1 MNSKCKLRLP
11 DIKEL
16 QGENALDSITIR
28 GVRTKMSDFALM
40 TGGFYNSEELTNY
53 KNLPSDLD
61 YEYYEQDTKYIT
73 GNIKDDN
80 VITVGG
86 LEGRDISKTRRK
98 DDNVGTRLVLDVDDD
113 SILSNA
119 NITKREDGVTEVELG
134 DFPRRRISNYNERE
148 KLQKAIKKGKFKETP
163 YEYTIDTKLLNEW
176 AKNGYGKIK
185 SSKRKVRAYEYKN
198 KLYIKFDMPMKDSY
212 EYNEELVEVLP
223 VKWWYD
229 VKKKKMI
236 TEDVLAY
243 GVEFDNINPLLDN
256 MSRELFQTEER
267 NKQKEGIK
275 ALLGRLVNKRNKLK
289 ALPNG
294 TQEIKENNEIMGKDE
309 IIWEPNKTVDINE
322 CLNRTGHSFIERLRS
337 WKHEKVGKKHGN
349 EVSRYAPKKTREN
362 HRDNSED
369 SEDID
374 I

>member
-1 MNSKCKLRLP
+1 MNNQCKLRLP
-11 DIKEL
+11 NINEL

-40 TGGFYNSEELTNY
+40 TGGFYNSEELQSY
-53 KNLPSDLD
+53 KNIPSDID

-73 GNIKDDN
+73 GNIKDNN

-86 LEGRDISKTRRK
+86 LEGSDISKTRRK

-119 NITKREDGVTEVELG
+119 NIIKREDGVTEVELG
-134 DFPRRRISNYNERE
+134 DFPRRRISDYNERE

-176 AKNGYGKIK
+176 AKNRYGEIK

-198 KLYIKFDMPMKDSY
+198 KLYIKFDMPIKDSY

-229 VKKKKMI
+229 V
-236 TEDVLAY
+236 E
-243 GVEFDNINPLLDN
+243 
-256 MSRELFQTEER
+256 
-267 NKQKEGIK
+267 
-275 ALLGRLVNKRNKLK
+275 
-289 ALPNG
+289 
-294 TQEIKENNEIMGKDE
+294 
-309 IIWEPNKTVDINE
+309 
-322 CLNRTGHSFIERLRS
+322 
-337 WKHEKVGKKHGN
+337 
-349 EVSRYAPKKTREN
+349 
-362 HRDNSED
+362 
-369 SEDID
+369 
-374 I
+374 